1 MRIGFFTK
9 LFTVILML
17 LLCAIGI
24 MVFQALGIRN
34 DVASSEDHRY
44 RSLLLAG
51 ELFQSS
57 EDLTRMARTYVTTG
71 NPIYKHYF
79 FDILDIRE
87 GIKPRLQNY
96 PNTYWHLADVGK
108 SAGAELGK
116 PVSLFEMMR
125 NEGLGKQETALLWE
139 AKIKS
144 DKLTILEKQAI
155 AAVDE
160 IQARS
165 KNKLADHWS
174 PERQLFI
181 DLLFGERYIA
191 EKAAV
196 IAPIRQFTD
205 MLDTRTQAEVKDG
218 LARLHRH
225 ILVVMTLI
233 VIAMLAVA
241 ATIFYAR
248 RAVLLPLAQLR
259 SEVMNIAQGDYAA
272 R

>member
-17 LLCAIGI
+17 LLFAIGI
-24 MVFQALGIRN
+24 MVFQALGIRD

-71 NPIYKHYF
+71 NPVYKHYY

-155 AAVDE
+155 AAVDA
-160 IQARS
+160 IQERIS
-165 KNKLADHWS
+165 KNKRTNHSNHWL

-196 IAPIRQFTD
+196 IAPIQQFTD
-205 MLDTRTQAEVKDG
+205 LLDT
-218 LARLHRH
+218 
-225 ILVVMTLI
+225 
-233 VIAMLAVA
+233 
-241 ATIFYAR
+241 
-248 RAVLLPLAQLR
+248 
-259 SEVMNIAQGDYAA
+259 
-272 R
+272 